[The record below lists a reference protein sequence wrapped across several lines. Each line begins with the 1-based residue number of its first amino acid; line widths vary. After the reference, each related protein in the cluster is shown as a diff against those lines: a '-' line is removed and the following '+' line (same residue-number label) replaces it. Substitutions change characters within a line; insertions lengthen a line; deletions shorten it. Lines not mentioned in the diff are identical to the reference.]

1 MDYVI
6 AGLLGLL
13 VIMVIYLII
22 IFYNNKKVP
31 DNHLIQQQKEVQS
44 ELKIYLKDEYGELK
58 KENQK
63 EYGNLKLELQKL
75 MSESNKSSQTDL
87 NTFKD
92 NMMTHI
98 ERQLKAIN
106 DKVEERLGKGF
117 EDTNKTFTNVIERL
131 GRIDEAQ
138 KKIESLS
145 TQVVSLNDLL
155 TDKKTR
161 GIFGEVQLYQLLT
174 AVLGDNKEL
183 YEKQKTLSN
192 GYIADAIVYAPD
204 PVGMVAIDSKFP
216 LDNYKRMVDRNLGDA
231 DRKQAE
237 KDFKTDVK
245 KHITDIKSKYI
256 IVNET
261 GDQAFMFVP
270 AEAIFAEITAYHE
283 DLIDYANKNN
293 VWLVSPTTLISTL
306 TMIQMVV
313 KNLERDEQAQ
323 VIIEELK
330 KLGDEFKRYTERWDK
345 LKRSIESVSKNAEQ
359 VHTTSSKISKKFKH
373 ISEAKFD
380 LIEDQNEI
388 ETDDLEP
395 ENDD

>member
-1 MDYVI
+1 MEYI
-6 AGLLGLL
+6 TLGAIVVLIVL
-13 VIMVIYLII
+13 VIFLII
-22 IFYNNKKVP
+22 NNKKEG
-31 DNHLIQQQKEVQS
+31 NHSNFVDQQKDMQN

-63 EYGNLKLELQKL
+63 EYGNLKLEIQKL
-75 MSESNKSSQTDL
+75 VSDSSKTSQSDL
-87 NTFKD
+87 NMFKD
-92 NMMTHI
+92 QMMKHI
-98 ERQLKAIN
+98 DGQLKAIN

-117 EDTNKTFTNVIERL
+117 EDTNKTFTSVIERL

-174 AVLGDNKEL
+174 AVLGDNRKL
-183 YEKQKTLSN
+183 FEKQKTLSN
-192 GYIADAIVYAPD
+192 GFIADAIIYAPD

-237 KDFKTDVK
+237 KDFKSDIK
-245 KHITDIKSKYI
+245 KHINDIKNKYI

-261 GDQAFMFVP
+261 GEQAFMFVP

-283 DLIDYANKNN
+283 DLIDYANKHS

-306 TMIQMVV
+306 SMIQMVV

-323 VIIEELK
+323 VIIQELQ

-345 LKRSIESVSKNAEQ
+345 LKRSIDSVSKNADQ
-359 VHTTSSKISKKFKH
+359 VHTTSTKINKKFQH

-380 LIEDQNEI
+380 LIEADNEQEEDII
-388 ETDDLEP
+388 EEDILD
-395 ENDD
+395 

>member
-1 MDYVI
+1 MEYVI
-6 AGLLGLL
+6 LGAV
-13 VIMVIYLII
+13 VIAIILMVFLII
-22 IFYNNKKVP
+22 NNKKELSDSSFV
-31 DNHLIQQQKEVQS
+31 HQQKDLQN
-44 ELKIYLKDEYGELK
+44 ELKVYLKDEYGELK

-63 EYGNLKLELQKL
+63 EYGNLKLEIQKL
-75 MSESNKSSQTDL
+75 MSESSKTSQIDL
-87 NTFKD
+87 NTFKE
-92 NMMTHI
+92 NMMQHI
-98 ERQLKAIN
+98 DRQLKAIN

-161 GIFGEVQLYQLLT
+161 GIFGEVQLYQLLS
-174 AVLGDNKEL
+174 AVLGDNREL
-183 YEKQKTLSN
+183 FEKQKTLSN
-192 GYIADAIVYAPD
+192 GFIADAIIYAPD

-237 KDFKTDVK
+237 KDFKSDIK
-245 KHITDIKSKYI
+245 KHINDIKNKYI

-283 DLIDYANKNN
+283 DLIDYANKHN

-306 TMIQMVV
+306 SMIQMVV
-313 KNLERDEQAQ
+313 RNLERDEQAQ
-323 VIIEELK
+323 VIIQELQ
-330 KLGDEFKRYTERWDK
+330 KLGEEFKRYTERWDK
-345 LKRSIESVSKNAEQ
+345 LKRSIDSVSKNADQ
-359 VHTTSSKISKKFKH
+359 VHTTSAKINKKFQH

-380 LIEDQNEI
+380 LIEADIDSDEVENE
-388 ETDDLEP
+388 DDNL
-395 ENDD
+395 D

>member
-6 AGLLGLL
+6 AGLLGVL
-13 VIMVIYLII
+13 VILVIYLII
-22 IFYNNKKVP
+22 IFYNNKKAP
-31 DNHLIQQQKEVQS
+31 DNHLIQQQKEVQN

-117 EDTNKTFTNVIERL
+117 EDTNKTFTSVIERL

-237 KDFKTDVK
+237 KDFKADVK

-359 VHTTSSKISKKFKH
+359 VHTTSSKISKKFKY

-380 LIEDQNEI
+380 VIEDQNEI

>member
-6 AGLLGLL
+6 LGLL
-13 VIMVIYLII
+13 FILII
-22 IFYNNKKVP
+22 LIIFLIINNKKQTS
-31 DNHLIQQQKEVQS
+31 DSHFFDQQKEVQN

-63 EYGNLKLELQKL
+63 EYGNLKLEIQKL

-87 NTFKD
+87 NQFKD
-92 NMMTHI
+92 QMMSHI
-98 ERQLKAIN
+98 EKQLKAIN

-161 GIFGEVQLYQLLT
+161 GIFGEVQLYQLLS
-174 AVLGDNKEL
+174 AVLGDNKQL

-237 KDFKTDVK
+237 KDFKSDIK
-245 KHITDIKSKYI
+245 KHITDIKTKYI
-256 IVNET
+256 ITNET

-283 DLIDYANKNN
+283 DLIEYSNKNN

-345 LKRSIESVSKNAEQ
+345 LKRSIESVQKNAEQ
-359 VHTTSSKISKKFKH
+359 VHTTSNKISKQFKH
-373 ISEAKFD
+373 ISEAKFE
-380 LIEDQNEI
+380 LIEESI
-388 ETDDLEP
+388 EDVEDDFEE
-395 ENDD
+395 ENND

>member
-1 MDYVI
+1 MDYI
-6 AGLLGLL
+6 ILGLL
-13 VIMVIYLII
+13 AIVLLTNVLLII
-22 IFYNNKKVP
+22 KNSRNKSS
-31 DNHLIQQQKEVQS
+31 DLHLIDQQKDIQN

-58 KENQK
+58 KDNQK
-63 EYGNLKLELQKL
+63 EYGNLKFELQKL
-75 MSESNKSSQTDL
+75 MNDSNKSSQTDL
-87 NTFKD
+87 NQFKD
-92 NMMTHI
+92 QMMTHI
-98 ERQLKAIN
+98 EKQLKAIN

-117 EDTNKTFTNVIERL
+117 EDTNRTFTNVIERL

-161 GIFGEVQLYQLLT
+161 GIFGEVQLYQLLS

-192 GYIADAIVYAPD
+192 GYIADAIIYAPD

-237 KDFKTDVK
+237 KDFKSDIK
-245 KHITDIKSKYI
+245 KHITDIKTKYI
-256 IVNET
+256 ITNET

-283 DLIDYANKNN
+283 DLIEYANKHNI
-293 VWLVSPTTLISTL
+293 WLVSPTTLISTL
-306 TMIQMVV
+306 TIIQMVV
-313 KNLERDEQAQ
+313 VNLERDKQALA
-323 VIIEELK
+323 IIEELK
-330 KLGDEFKRYTERWDK
+330 KLGDEFKRYSERWDK
-345 LKRSIESVSKNAEQ
+345 LKKSIESVQKNADQ

-380 LIEDQNEI
+380 LIEESNEAD
-388 ETDDLEP
+388 EDDVVEDN
-395 ENDD
+395 ND

>member
-6 AGLLGLL
+6 LGLL
-13 VIMVIYLII
+13 FVLIVLNIFLII
-22 IFYNNKKVP
+22 KNNKKTS
-31 DNHLIQQQKEVQS
+31 DSHFTDQQKEVQN
-44 ELKIYLKDEYGELK
+44 ELKIYLKDEYGDLK

-63 EYGNLKLELQKL
+63 EYGNLKLEIQKL

-87 NTFKD
+87 NQFKD
-92 NMMTHI
+92 NMMAHI
-98 ERQLKAIN
+98 EKQLKAIN

-161 GIFGEVQLYQLLT
+161 GIFGEVQLYQLLS
-174 AVLGDNKEL
+174 AVLGDNKQL

-237 KDFKTDVK
+237 KDFKSDIK
-245 KHITDIKSKYI
+245 KHITDIKTKYI
-256 IVNET
+256 ITNET

-283 DLIDYANKNN
+283 DLIEYSNKNN

-345 LKRSIESVSKNAEQ
+345 LKRSIESVQKNAEQ
-359 VHTTSSKISKKFKH
+359 VHTTSNKISKQFKH

-380 LIEDQNEI
+380 LIEEPNE
-388 ETDDLEP
+388 DDDFDFEA
-395 ENDD
+395 ENND

>member
-1 MDYVI
+1 MDYTI
-6 AGLLGLL
+6 LGLL
-13 VIMVIYLII
+13 VIVILMNIFLII
-22 IFYNNKKVP
+22 RNNKNVKS
-31 DNHLIQQQKEVQS
+31 DSHLINQQKDIQN

-75 MSESNKSSQTDL
+75 MSESNKSSQLDL
-87 NTFKD
+87 NQFKD
-92 NMMTHI
+92 HMMAHI
-98 ERQLKAIN
+98 EKQLKAIN

-161 GIFGEVQLYQLLT
+161 GIFGEVQLYQLLS

-192 GYIADAIVYAPD
+192 GNIADAIIHAPE

-237 KDFKTDVK
+237 KDFKSDIK
-245 KHITDIKSKYI
+245 KHITDIKTKYI
-256 IVNET
+256 ITNET

-283 DLIDYANKNN
+283 DLIQYANKNN

-313 KNLERDEQAQ
+313 VNLERDKQALA
-323 VIIEELK
+323 IIDELK
-330 KLGDEFKRYTERWDK
+330 KLGDEFSRYTERWDK
-345 LKRSIESVSKNAEQ
+345 LKRSIESVQKNADQ

-380 LIEDQNEI
+380 LIEEPN
-388 ETDDLEP
+388 ETDEDDSELEN
-395 ENDD
+395 ND

>member
-6 AGLLGLL
+6 VCLLGVLIVL
-13 VIMVIYLII
+13 VIFLII
-22 IFYNNKKVP
+22 NNKKSVTP
-31 DNHLIQQQKEVQS
+31 DNRLIDQQKDIQN
-44 ELKIYLKDEYGELK
+44 ELKIYLKDEYGDLK

-75 MSESNKSSQTDL
+75 MSESSKTSQTDL

-92 NMMTHI
+92 NMMVHI

-117 EDTNKTFTNVIERL
+117 EDTNKTFTSVIERL

-174 AVLGDNKEL
+174 AVLGENKEL

-237 KDFKTDVK
+237 KDFKADVK
-245 KHITDIKSKYI
+245 KHITDIKTKYI

-270 AEAIFAEITAYHE
+270 AEAIFAEITAHHE
-283 DLIDYANKNN
+283 ELIDYANVNN

-380 LIEDQNEI
+380 LIEENNDTENEDFDT
-388 ETDDLEP
+388 EVDD
-395 ENDD
+395 